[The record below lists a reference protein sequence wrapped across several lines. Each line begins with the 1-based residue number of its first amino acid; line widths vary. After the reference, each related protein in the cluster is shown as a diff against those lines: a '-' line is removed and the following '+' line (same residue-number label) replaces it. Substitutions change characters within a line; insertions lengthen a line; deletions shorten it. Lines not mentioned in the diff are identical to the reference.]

1 MGIGPQIVLHRTR
14 VHGAGEHFVSIV
26 ALRGV
31 DCGQACPR
39 PRSAILLRN
48 VESDLDRL
56 KRLKS
61 LSWLSAS
68 DLAGLANGLV
78 LANFKRHEVI
88 AREAALASDAH
99 LLLSGVAS
107 ITCLN
112 ARGERVTVAL
122 LAPGPIPKFPAMPVS
137 LYGFQSEAHS
147 DCRVGRLSWERLNA
161 LTSNA
166 PQSAF
171 MNFHENNLKQ
181 WYRLLIRGSS
191 FLSLDLRERI
201 AIALL
206 ELCSDFG
213 VEETRGT
220 LLRIPFTHRELA
232 NLVGA
237 SRPRVTEHLVQLE
250 REGLVVRQGRQLVV
264 HTAQLGNSIATRA
277 A

>member
-1 MGIGPQIVLHRTR
+1 MTR
-14 VHGAGEHFVSIV
+14 VHGPREHFVSIV
-26 ALRGV
+26 ARRGV
-31 DCGQACPR
+31 GSWQADR
-39 PRSAILLRN
+39 QPRSAILLRN
-48 VESDLDRL
+48 IESDLDRL

-61 LSWLSAS
+61 LWWLSAS
-68 DLAGLANGLV
+68 DLAALANGLV
-78 LANFKRHEVI
+78 VGDFKRHEVI
-88 AREAALASDAH
+88 AREAALASDAY

-122 LAPGPIPKFPAMPVS
+122 LAPGPIPRFPAMPVS
-137 LYGFQSEAHS
+137 LYSFQSEAHS
-147 DCRVGRLSWERLNA
+147 DCRVGRLGWERFDA

-166 PQSAF
+166 PHSAF

-181 WYRLLIRGSS
+181 WYRLLLRGSS
-191 FLSLDLRERI
+191 FLSLDLHERI

-213 VEETRGT
+213 IEETRGT
-220 LLRIPFTHRELA
+220 LLRVSFSHRELA

-237 SRPRVTEHLVQLE
+237 SRPRVTEHLVRLE

-264 HTAQLGNSIATRA
+264 RTAQLGNSIATRA
-277 A
+277 V